1 MVHGKRVA
9 LSLGSGGARGY
20 AHIGVL
26 QVLEERGFEVVTI
39 AGTSMGALVGG
50 IAAAGKL
57 DTYTEWSLGLTQREV
72 WRLLDLTFSAPG
84 AIRAERVLAKVSEIL
99 DGVAIEDLPI
109 PFTAVATD
117 LHARREVWF
126 QRGPLDQAIRA
137 SIALPGFITP
147 VMFNGRLLVDGGLM
161 NPVPI
166 EPTSVA
172 SADLTVAVSLTGDR
186 IPGAAASPVKESS
199 EPRAF
204 EELAGRLRRSKAGVL
219 ESEAVRAITHRFS
232 STRAKDSPDSAHPLA
247 DSTHDPTASRDLPP
261 AAGQTTTPPPDP
273 VAVPQEPEPAAQTAT
288 LDVGLIELLNLSFD
302 TMSSLITRYRMAAN
316 PPDVL
321 INVPAN
327 AVRTLDFHKAAEMIE
342 LGRRLTT
349 EALDR
354 AGH

>member
-1 MVHGKRVA
+1 MDHGKRVA

-26 QVLEERGFEVVTI
+26 QVLAERGHEVVSI

-57 DTYTEWSLGLTQREV
+57 EEYTEWAVHLTQREV
-72 WRLLDLTFSAPG
+72 WRLFDLTLSAPG
-84 AIRAERVLAKVSEIL
+84 AIRAERVFAKVSEIL
-99 DGVAIEDLPI
+99 DGVTIEALPI

-166 EPTSVA
+166 EPTA
-172 SADLTVAVSLTGDR
+172 LAAAELTVAVSLTGDR
-186 IPGAAASPVKESS
+186 VPGASSPLKASS
-199 EPRAF
+199 EPGAF
-204 EELAGRLRRSKAGVL
+204 EELAERFRRGTAGMR
-219 ESEAVRAITHRFS
+219 ESERVKAITHRFR
-232 STRAKDSPDSAHPLA
+232 STRTKAGDDVTL
-247 DSTHDPTASRDLPP
+247 DPTDAALAASLQ
-261 AAGQTTTPPPDP
+261 GP
-273 VAVPQEPEPAAQTAT
+273 V
-288 LDVGLIELLNLSFD
+288 DIGLMELLTMSLD

-321 INVPAN
+321 IIVPAN
-327 AVRTLDFHKAAEMIE
+327 AARVLDFHRAAEMIE

-349 EALDR
+349 EALDE
-354 AGH
+354 AGY